1 MEMMPLSRV
10 NQYLIYA
17 IGILILTLGITL
29 TIQSD
34 LGSSPFDALLVG
46 LSLNVGLTVGSW
58 EIIIALVMIF
68 INSLL
73 QKQKPEYLGLVT
85 ALITGIC
92 IDFWLLLLRTWVAP
106 DLLFFKFLCFGCG
119 LIVAGIGTSM
129 YLQTNFAPIPI
140 DRLTLSLK
148 KITRTNIFFSRTLI
162 NVVLLFM
169 AFIFNGPIGIGT
181 ALAVCLSGAILNI
194 FMPCTGK
201 MIGKLRSN
209 EPEIYEMDRNHSV

>member
-1 MEMMPLSRV
+1 MMPLSRV

-29 TIQSD
+29 TIQSE

-46 LSLNVGLTVGSW
+46 LSLNVGLTIGSW

-68 INSLL
+68 LNSLL

-106 DLLFFKFLCFGCG
+106 DLLFLKFLCFGSG
-119 LIVAGIGTSM
+119 LVVAGIGTAM

-140 DRLTLSLK
+140 DRLTLSPQ
-148 KITRTNIFFSRTLI
+148 KITRTNIFFARTLI
-162 NVVLLFM
+162 NVVILFM

-181 ALAVCLSGAILNI
+181 ALAVCFSGAILNV
-194 FMPCTGK
+194 FMPCIGE
-201 MIGKLRSN
+201 MIEKWSSTESGSN
-209 EPEIYEMDRNHSV
+209 EVDGNHSV

>member
-1 MEMMPLSRV
+1 MMPLSRV

-29 TIQSD
+29 TIQSE

-58 EIIIALVMIF
+58 EIILALVVICL
-68 INSLL
+68 NSLL

-92 IDFWLLLLRTWVAP
+92 IDFWLLLLRNWLVP

-119 LIVAGIGTSM
+119 LVVGGIGTAM

-140 DRLTLSLK
+140 DRLTLSLR
-148 KITRTNIFFSRTLI
+148 KITRTNIFFARTLI

-169 AFIFNGPIGIGT
+169 AFVFNGPIGIGT
-181 ALAVCLSGAILNI
+181 ALAVCFSGAILNV
-194 FMPCTGK
+194 FMACIGK
-201 MIGKLRSN
+201 MIEKLSST
-209 EPEIYEMDRNHSV
+209 EPGSHEVDGNYSA

>member
-1 MEMMPLSRV
+1 MMPLSRV

-29 TIQSD
+29 TIQSE

-58 EIIIALVMIF
+58 EIIIALVMIG

-73 QKQKPEYLGLVT
+73 QKKKPEYLGLVT

-92 IDFWLLLLRTWVAP
+92 IDFWLLLLGTWVVP

-119 LIVAGIGTSM
+119 LVAAGIGTAM

-140 DRLTLSLK
+140 DRLTLSLQ
-148 KITRTNIFFSRTLI
+148 KITRTNIFFARTLI

-169 AFIFNGPIGIGT
+169 AFISNGPIGIGT
-181 ALAVCLSGAILNI
+181 ALAACFSGAILNVFI
-194 FMPCTGK
+194 PCIGK
-201 MIGKLRSN
+201 RIEKLRSTEPGSN
-209 EPEIYEMDRNHSV
+209 EVNGTHSV